1 MMATAMFLNF
11 FYREVNKW
19 HFIKSLF
26 YLQLLNNKIES
37 MCKRIYKWL
46 DSNLLKK
53 LQGNGSFGFC
63 FYTLPP
69 ELQFRIDWAMKDEI
83 II

>member
-1 MMATAMFLNF
+1 MAIATLLKFL
-11 FYREVNKW
+11 YIEVNNW
-19 HFIKSLF
+19 HFIKSVF
-26 YLQLLNNKIES
+26 YLQLLNKIRS
-37 MCKRIYKWL
+37 MCKCIYKQL